1 MMTDIDPANEADFNR
16 WYEEEHLDERM
27 AIPGFI
33 NARRFTALEGGPKY
47 LALYDLESPE
57 VLQSAPY
64 RHIVG
69 AGKSAWTKRMEGQ
82 FSQLPPQRVCRLE
95 RAEAVSASFRAP
107 CPAKR
112 GDDGP
117 RRARTVT
124 RSCDRPDLRAIARF
138 VVTGSRLA
146 PMARADDA
154 LISSPA
160 RTHCR
165 RPPRRPISRS
175 SGSAR

>member
-1 MMTDIDPANEADFNR
+1 MPKGLLLMMTDIDAANEEDFNR

-69 AGKSAWTKRMEGQ
+69 ASKSAWTKRLEGP
-82 FSQLPPQRVCRLE
+82 FKNFRRNVY
-95 RAEAVSASFRAP
+95 VSASER
-107 CPAKR
+107 KR
-112 GDDGP
+112 D
-117 RRARTVT
+117 
-124 RSCDRPDLRAIARF
+124 
-138 VVTGSRLA
+138 
-146 PMARADDA
+146 
-154 LISSPA
+154 
-160 RTHCR
+160 
-165 RPPRRPISRS
+165 
-175 SGSAR
+175 